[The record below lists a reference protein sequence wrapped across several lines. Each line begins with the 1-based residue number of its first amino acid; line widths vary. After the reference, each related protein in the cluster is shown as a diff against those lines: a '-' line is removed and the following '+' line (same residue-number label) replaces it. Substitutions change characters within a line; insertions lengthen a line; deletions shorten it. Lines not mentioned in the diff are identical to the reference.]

1 MSYCLHS
8 RAMYVKIGQ
17 RLAKDMLSYRR
28 FVGLGVFGIAMADG
42 EISYLVW
49 ITYQY
54 RITDSRF

>member
-1 MSYCLHS
+1 
-8 RAMYVKIGQ
+8 MYVKIGQ